1 MLNALWD
8 AGWAEYSGDE
18 LNFMSLSLQ
27 LGLGVIQGVARNERY
42 TGADGALLT
51 SAGLELLVA
60 GADEILDK

>member
-27 LGLGVIQGVARNERY
+27 LGLGVIRGVARNERY

-51 SAGLELLVA
+51 STGF
-60 GADEILDK
+60 